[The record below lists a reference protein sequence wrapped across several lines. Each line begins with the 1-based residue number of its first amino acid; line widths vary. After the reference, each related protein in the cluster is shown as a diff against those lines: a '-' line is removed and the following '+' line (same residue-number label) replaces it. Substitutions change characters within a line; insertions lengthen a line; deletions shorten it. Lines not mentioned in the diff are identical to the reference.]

1 MGQDG
6 LRGLQKSC
14 RKAAEKDSPDFTPP
28 SPSPCRASLVLSNA
42 KDFPFSSCPL
52 QQGRGSPC
60 PGAWQAQGWPC
71 LGSAH
76 PTRTKALPELPSNHK
91 TTFPSP
97 KTGGSAQHGAQLDGW
112 LSKGPRTAG
121 YPLPPS
127 LQRAGLRAGGAEPR
141 LGEGGGAVSRTPS
154 PPGTPLP
161 SPVPHTGRA
170 RSRRGFRMPRHAGG
184 APALFGL
191 SCARQP
197 HANASWST
205 GLRQKLCFAPATH
218 GAGLPAKRQTI
229 LCCLRENGRARI
241 KARGKWETERPPSPP
256 VLTAVTAPGG
266 IGAGLEGD
274 ANQVSPPAALS
285 GAMPS
290 SSSQDP
296 APKGCRSSSAHSPA
310 FRAISCLS

>member
-42 KDFPFSSCPL
+42 KDFPLSSSPL

-60 PGAWQAQGWPC
+60 PGVWQAQGWPC

-76 PTRTKALPELPSNHK
+76 PTQTKALPALSNNHK

-112 LSKGPRTAG
+112 LSKGLRTAG

-141 LGEGGGAVSRTPS
+141 LGEGGGSCQQDPQ
-154 PPGTPLP
+154 P
-161 SPVPHTGRA
+161 
-170 RSRRGFRMPRHAGG
+170 PRHAPAQPRTTHRPCEEPPGVQD
-184 APALFGL
+184 APARWRGSSIVWAELRSPA
-191 SCARQP
+191 SCERQLERG
-197 HANASWST
+197 AETKA
-205 GLRQKLCFAPATH
+205 LLCPSNPRRWAPSEATNNSV
-218 GAGLPAKRQTI
+218 LPAGKREGSHQS
-229 LCCLRENGRARI
+229 EGEM
-241 KARGKWETERPPSPP
+241 GDGETPIAPRPHRRHRSRWDRCWF
-256 VLTAVTAPGG
+256 GG
-266 IGAGLEGD
+266 
-274 ANQVSPPAALS
+274 
-285 GAMPS
+285 
-290 SSSQDP
+290 
-296 APKGCRSSSAHSPA
+296 
-310 FRAISCLS
+310 